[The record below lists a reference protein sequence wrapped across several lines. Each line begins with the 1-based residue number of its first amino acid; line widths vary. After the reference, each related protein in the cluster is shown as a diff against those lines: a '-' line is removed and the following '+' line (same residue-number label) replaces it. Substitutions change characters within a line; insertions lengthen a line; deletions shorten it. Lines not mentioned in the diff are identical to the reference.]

1 MKTETKIDRMNPEFQ
16 RAARGIVNAHVYMNV
31 SSLII
36 ELVTL
41 ESRLVADEITDLSC
55 NLDYS
60 SALIESGE
68 ARWDEIREQWIS
80 NDDAL
85 ITLLNPYNADC
96 WDDAQ
101 AACEALGIEPHEQE
115 TLEYWAVDSWLANQ
129 LRKQDENVVEL
140 DDLDLRV
147 WCRTTSGQAI
157 SIDSCIE
164 QITENVIAR
173 DGRIWLYN

>member
-1 MKTETKIDRMNPEFQ
+1 MKTDRMDPEFQ
-16 RAARGIVNAHVYMNV
+16 RAARGIVNAHVYLNV
-31 SSLII
+31 TPVIN

-41 ESRLVADEITDLSC
+41 ESRLVVDEIADLSC

-60 SALIESGE
+60 SALIESRE

-80 NDDAL
+80 NDDHL
-85 ITLLNPYNADC
+85 ITVLDPYNADC

-101 AACEALGIEPHEQE
+101 AACEALDIDPHEHE
-115 TLEYWAVDSWLANQ
+115 TLEYWVVDSWLAQQ
-129 LRKQDENVVEL
+129 LRKQDENVGYISEF
-140 DDLDLRV
+140 DWYV

-164 QITENVIAR
+164 QITENLI
-173 DGRIWLYN
+173 N